1 MICNHFRKPA
11 AGDGVQHPEAA
22 VVGVGVLQGAPQIHL
37 VHGGKP
43 CPVQG
48 AVGLV
53 QPVVIG
59 LFRGGKGRI
68 GLHPSADERPLLG
81 GALGRKI
88 PQDAGLHG
96 GALVD
101 QLVHDAAVQPGDGG
115 AFIGHDLHQ
124 PVFLQLLQNHPDHAA
139 GGRKAGTQRVFAQ
152 QGAGADGQ
160 IDDLPFQHGVNFS
173 IGSILFHTSHLMKMM
188 YSFSGLALSA
198 SPCSAALP
206 KGEPLAVHAD
216 CISMPRPLPLTDSPG
231 RGRWHEVPEGEQGG
245 FAKQRR
251 RGLGC

>member
-1 MICNHFRKPA
+1 MICDHFRKPA

-37 VHGGKP
+37 VHGRKP

-53 QPVVIG
+53 QLVVIRA
-59 LFRGGKGRI
+59 LHGGKGRI
-68 GLHPSADERPLLG
+68 GLHPSADERPLFG

-101 QLVHDAAVQPGDGG
+101 QLVHNAAVQPGDGG
-115 AFIGHDLHQ
+115 ALIGHDLHQ
-124 PVFLQLLQNHPDHAA
+124 PVFLQFLQNHPDHAA
-139 GGRKAGTQRVFAQ
+139 GGRKAAAQRVFAQ

-160 IDDLPFQHGVNFS
+160 IDDLPLQHGVNFS
-173 IGSILFHTSHLMKMM
+173 IGSILFHTSHLMNMM
-188 YSFSGLALSA
+188 YLLCKYDVVLRTNDVL
-198 SPCSAALP
+198 PLCSKNDVCPGGHNAGALP
-206 KGEPLAVHAD
+206 PAGRQWPPQAAASFPAEPEHHLSHRD
-216 CISMPRPLPLTDSPG
+216 NIISP
-231 RGRWHEVPEGEQGG
+231 
-245 FAKQRR
+245 
-251 RGLGC
+251 